1 MKIKLVIAS
10 ILLFGVYVA
19 PAQAAVIQ
27 STGAGSAVTILDAS
41 ADFESMSALFDNPYI
56 ENGLSFSRSNLS
68 FNNNGCG
75 FDGCTGAANVDVFG
89 GTNFMYGTGANGYFE
104 MATTGSNLFSG
115 LEFITSTGTISPY
128 NATWIA
134 YLNGS
139 TVGSGYVDGLSY
151 GAILGFSDAVGFDT
165 LRYTVT
171 HINGQGDIFASPMFD
186 SVRAEYISPVPIPAA
201 IDIKPGS
208 DPNCFNAN
216 GHGVIPVAILGSDSF
231 DVTEIA
237 QDSLSFG
244 GLEVQV
250 RGNKG
255 PLCQVDYSD
264 GDEYLDLVCQF
275 EDNSDYWSPGEGEAT
290 LTGSFNE
297 GGDFEGTDSICIVP

>member
-1 MKIKLVIAS
+1 MRTRDVCRWVFPVNSTERFAGKLPLDPLKTWFFSFLDPIFA
-10 ILLFGVYVA
+10 FGLDVYAWNDENVLRTLVEA
-19 PAQAAVIQ
+19 DGTNVP
-27 STGAGSAVTILDAS
+27 VTVEGDPTARFFGFS
-41 ADFESMSALFDNPYI
+41 SDTTFTEVRFVGVVGDGWAFDN
-56 ENGLSFSRSNLS
+56 L
-68 FNNNGCG
+68 
-75 FDGCTGAANVDVFG
+75 
-89 GTNFMYGTGANGYFE
+89 
-104 MATTGSNLFSG
+104 
-115 LEFITSTGTISPY
+115 
-128 NATWIA
+128 A
-134 YLNGS
+134 Y
-139 TVGSGYVDGLSY
+139 
-151 GAILGFSDAVGFDT
+151 
-165 LRYTVT
+165 
-171 HINGQGDIFASPMFD
+171 ASPP
-186 SVRAEYISPVPIPAA
+186 SVIPIPAA

-275 EDNSDYWSPGEGEAT
+275 EDNSDSWSPGEGEAT
-290 LTGSFNE
+290 LTGSFNG